1 VAGVGVSFVRG
12 ISPTDL
18 KIGNLPGLR
27 GKRGALIEGAFR
39 PRPLSEKEMVRK
51 RHHLGDPRPTPLGV
65 TESIYHRVSLRTGSE
80 ARLDHIDLEL
90 WKAKC

>member
-51 RHHLGDPRPTPLGV
+51 RHHLGDLRPTLFRSDGIHIPQ
-65 TESIYHRVSLRTGSE
+65 SIPENGF
-80 ARLDHIDLEL
+80 
-90 WKAKC
+90 